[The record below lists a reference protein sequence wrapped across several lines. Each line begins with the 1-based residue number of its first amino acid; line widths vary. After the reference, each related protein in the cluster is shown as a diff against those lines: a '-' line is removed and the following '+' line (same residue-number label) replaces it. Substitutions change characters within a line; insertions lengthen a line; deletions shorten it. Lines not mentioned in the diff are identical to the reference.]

1 MGIFEPA
8 EYAVYFRPVRESRS
22 CFCIGDSCIPSSFF
36 PARSSSSWSR
46 RYIWDIFL
54 QLHRVSLRARL
65 LSLPNLHHQGVR
77 PFFGFYHPSVFS
89 FHVTYMITV
98 LSVSRLMF
106 HCTGKYLLMADAS
119 RASPIRIRTSCTSS
133 QSVIST
139 ASRVAFIRIRRPSF
153 VCM

>member
-1 MGIFEPA
+1 MTYIYWF
-8 EYAVYFRPVRESRS
+8 YDAVKSRS

-77 PFFGFYHPSVFS
+77 PFFGSYHPSVFS
-89 FHVTYMITV
+89 FQVIYMLTV
-98 LSVSRLMF
+98 LSVPRLVC
-106 HCTGKYLLMADAS
+106 HCTGKYLLTADAS